1 LLEEFDVFGLERSHT
16 RKSLGFFF
24 WFFFTLQIIIKVLG
38 SWAALMLEIF
48 DKYGEGEFDF
58 SKG

>member
-1 LLEEFDVFGLERSHT
+1 MFLDLRDLTKESHW
-16 RKSLGFFF
+16 GFF
-24 WFFFTLQIIIKVLG
+24 WVFFTLQIIIKVLG

-48 DKYGEGEFDF
+48 NKYGEGDFDF

>member
-1 LLEEFDVFGLERSHT
+1 MFLDLRDLS
-16 RKSLGFFF
+16 RKQVTGV
-24 WFFFTLQIIIKVLG
+24 FFTLQIIIKVLG

-48 DKYGEGEFDF
+48 DKYGEGDFDF